1 MVSPEAIGKFKETF
15 RGTLLRPGEAGY
27 DDARKCYN
35 GMIDKRPALIARCA
49 GAADVLA
56 AISFAREQKLP
67 ASVRGGGHSAAGKSL
82 CDDGLMI
89 DLSRMKG
96 IRVDPAKRT
105 VRAQPGIVL
114 GEFDRECQAF
124 GLATTMGVNTTTGIA
139 GLTLGGGLGWLMGK
153 HGLACDNLISI
164 DLVTAD
170 GRLVK
175 ASDGENED
183 LFWGV
188 RGGGGN
194 FGVVTSFEYRL
205 HPVGPIVLAGA
216 VLHPIEKTGELLRFY
231 REFTKSCPDELSL
244 QAAVFT
250 APDGSSVVGIA
261 GCYAGSLEQG
271 EKVLKPLRS
280 FGSPVADQFGPIP
293 YLTLQS
299 LFDPMLP
306 PGRLNYWKSNFLRG
320 LSDEAIDT
328 FAEFAAGRP
337 SPHTIVFFEHMHGA
351 VTRVK
356 PTETAFAHRQFPYN
370 FSVTSVWIDPAETEK
385 NIAWT
390 RKFWDA
396 MKPFMAPGVYS
407 NYLEGEGDPQTRAAY
422 GPNYDRLVAL
432 KNKYDPTNFFRL
444 NANIPPTV

>member
-15 RGTLLRPGEAGY
+15 RGALLQPGEAGY

-35 GMIDKRPALIARCA
+35 AMIDKRPALIARCV

-56 AISFAREQKLP
+56 AISFAREQNLP

-82 CDDGLMI
+82 CADGLMI

-96 IRVDPAKRT
+96 IRVDPAQRT

-153 HGLACDNLISI
+153 HGLACDNLISV

-170 GRLVK
+170 GRLLK
-175 ASDGENED
+175 ANAKENED

-216 VLHPIEKTGELLRFY
+216 VLHPVSKTGELLRFY
-231 REFTKSCPDELSL
+231 RDFADSCPDELSM

-250 APDGSSVVGIA
+250 APDGGPVVGIA
-261 GCYAGSLEQG
+261 GCYAGSIEQG

-280 FGSPVADQFGPIP
+280 FGSPVADQFAPIP

-328 FAEFAAGRP
+328 FADFAAGRP
-337 SPHTIVFFEHMHGA
+337 SPHTIVFFEHLHGA
-351 VTRVK
+351 VSRVK
-356 PTETAFAHRQFPYN
+356 PTETAFAHRAFPYN
-370 FSVTSVWIDPAETEK
+370 FSVSSIWIDPADTER

-407 NYLEGEGDPQTRAAY
+407 NYLEAEGDPQARAAY
-422 GPNYDRLVAL
+422 GPNYDRLLKL

-444 NANIPPTV
+444 NANIPPTA